1 MNNYLSFWKTNKRRN
16 LWQHP
21 IWSAFQSAIHRKIFL
36 LEADGDSA
44 LLVKHD
50 LPLGLSWLECP
61 RGPLFDN
68 ENGLFQ
74 ILIEIHQLAK
84 KEKAI
89 FVRLSAYAPL
99 KAGKSATGRQAFT
112 VARHDNQPQTSL
124 ILDLNQSEED
134 ILKQMK
140 SKGRYNI
147 KVAQK
152 HNVTVES
159 SSDVDTFHHLLSS
172 TGYRDHFGI
181 HPKSYYQKM
190 LQAMPE
196 HAQLLLATYQG
207 EVIAGGLFVYLDRWG
222 IYYYG
227 ASAETHRN
235 TMAPYLI
242 QWEAIKEAKKRGCKY
257 YDFLGI
263 APDDSK
269 SHPWAGVTGF
279 KKKFGGRVKHY
290 PQAQEMVLRP
300 LWYAIYR
307 LYKNFR

>member
-1 MNNYLSFWKTNKRRN
+1 MLEFWKTNKRRN

-21 IWSAFQSAIHRKIFL
+21 VWAAFQGAIHRKVFL
-36 LEADGDSA
+36 LEADGASA

-68 ENGLFQ
+68 ENGLLQ
-74 ILIEIHQLAK
+74 ILIEIRQLAK

-89 FVRLSAYAPL
+89 FVRMSSFEGLRTKNYGL
-99 KAGKSATGRQAFT
+99 RKTN
-112 VARHDNQPQTSL
+112 HDTQPQTSL
-124 ILDLNQSEED
+124 VLDLDHSEED

-140 SKGRYNI
+140 PKGRYNI
-147 KVAQK
+147 KVAEK
-152 HNVTVES
+152 HGVTIES

-172 TGYRDHFGI
+172 TGFRDKFGI
-181 HPKSYYQKM
+181 HAKKYYKKM
-190 LQAMPE
+190 LEAMPDNAE
-196 HAQLLLATYQG
+196 LLLAKYNGQ
-207 EVIAGGLFVYLDRWG
+207 VIAGGLFVYLDRWG

-242 QWEAIKEAKKRGCKY
+242 QWEAIKEAKKRGCKH

-269 SHPWAGVTGF
+269 GHPWAGVTQF
-279 KKKFGGRVKHY
+279 KRKFGGRMKHY
-290 PQAQEMVLRP
+290 PQAQEMVLRG

-307 LYKNFR
+307 LYKKFR

>member
-21 IWSAFQSAIHRKIFL
+21 IWSAFQSAIHRKVFL
-36 LEADGDSA
+36 LEADGASA

-68 ENGLFQ
+68 ENGLLQ
-74 ILIEIHQLAK
+74 ILIEIRQLAK

-89 FVRLSAYAPL
+89 FVRMSAYAPL
-99 KAGKSATGRQAFT
+99 KASKRLQAFT
-112 VARHDNQPQTSL
+112 VARHDHQPQTSL
-124 ILDLNQSEED
+124 ILDLDQSEED

-140 SKGRYNI
+140 PKGRYNI

-159 SSDVDTFHHLLSS
+159 SSDIDTFHHLLSS
-172 TGYRDHFGI
+172 TGFRDKFGI
-181 HPKSYYQKM
+181 HSKKYYKKM
-190 LQAMPE
+190 LESMPE
-196 HAQLLLATYQG
+196 NTQLLLAKCNG
-207 EVIAGGLFVYLDRWG
+207 EVIAGGLFVYLDEWG

-227 ASAETHRN
+227 ASSETSRN

-242 QWEAIKEAKKRGCKY
+242 QWEAIKEAKKRGCKH

-263 APDDSK
+263 APNDSK
-269 SHPWAGVTGF
+269 NHPWAGVTQF
-279 KKKFGGRVKHY
+279 KRKFGGRIKHY
-290 PQAQEMVLRP
+290 PQAQEMVLRG
-300 LWYAIYR
+300 LWHWGYR
-307 LYKNFR
+307 LYKKLR